1 MTSPSPLPLV
11 SAAASAWLAGT
22 PNMTE
27 SRREAL
33 AAAPMPTSA
42 TDAGGNTTELTG
54 LGPGEKDEAF
64 SKLKDKFMNQ
74 LKTIPRE

>member
-1 MTSPSPLPLV
+1 
-11 SAAASAWLAGT
+11 
-22 PNMTE
+22 
-27 SRREAL
+27 
-33 AAAPMPTSA
+33 MPTSA